1 MSKQEYVTFR
11 IPKSLIDSVEEL
23 IEKTDLGYRNRS
35 EFVIESVRLRLR
47 EIKTQNQEVEAT
59 VRT

>member
-23 IEKTDLGYRNRS
+23 IKESELGYRNRS

-47 EIKTQNQEVEAT
+47 ELKTQKEEA
-59 VRT
+59 VASV

>member
-1 MSKQEYVTFR
+1 MSKQEYITFR

-35 EFVIESVRLRLR
+35 EFVIESIRLRLR
-47 EIKTQNQEVEAT
+47 ELNTKKQEVEVSA
-59 VRT
+59 